1 MRKYLPVLLI
11 AAALAV
17 SPLWAKNKDRIVV
30 TDYGVANDG
39 KTDVSDAIQ
48 RVIDKHPNRTIYFP
62 DGTYLISKSICTPA
76 DPKKSV
82 DLRLSNYAVIKAAPD
97 WSSPEAMIR
106 LGGKDPFNS
115 IKINGSNY
123 GLTGGVIDGNVERMC
138 DREVVGV
145 SIDSGRESFIRDVSI
160 KHVKLGIRIKWGA
173 NGGSSD
179 ADIRDVNIVGT
190 CVPDAVGVII
200 EGGDN
205 TLTNMRIAD
214 VYTGVHIKNGG
225 GDSLYNIHPLFCYWW
240 GRRTPA
246 YEKSVGFKVGKD
258 SGTHTFIYCYSDQF
272 ATGFE
277 FESTI
282 ASNCMM
288 SNCFCFW
295 YNYDEGVPHTAIHA
309 KGKFM
314 TGITDFTA
322 GFNRTSPLNTVLLE
336 DEPGGCGVIKNLRT
350 NPVYLN
356 NKEREAYEKYFTGSL
371 CGYN

>member
-1 MRKYLPVLLI
+1 MRKYIPVLLI

-145 SIDSGRESFIRDVSI
+145 SIDSGRETFIKDASI

-246 YEKSVGFKVGKD
+246 YEKSVGFKIDGG
-258 SGTHTFIYCYSDQF
+258 SHTLIYCYSDQF
-272 ATGFE
+272 STGFE
-277 FESTI
+277 FVDTF

-314 TGITDFTA
+314 TGITDFTV
-322 GFNRTSPLNTVLLE
+322 GYGSTKPLNTLLLE
-336 DEPGGCGVIKNLRT
+336 DEPGGGGAVKNLRT
-350 NPVYLN
+350 NAAYLN
-356 NKEREAYEKYFTGSL
+356 NKEHEAYEKYLTGTV